1 MCLNLT
7 LNEEPLKTFLKF
19 FCAIEFGT
27 ERKLQNQK
35 ESSILRQVKFEQIQE
50 DLASSSEMGPGPL

>member
-7 LNEEPLKTFLKF
+7 LSEEPLKTVLKF

-27 ERKLQNQK
+27 ERKFQNRK

-50 DLASSSEMGPGPL
+50 DLASSSETGPGPL